1 MKEMLTMYIKL
12 TRSGL
17 LNMTNFVIVGTVLG
31 MFLFGIHLGTVLEVL
46 VFILTLL
53 GMLLDFDA
61 KKYVI
66 NYSLPMRIKKRL
78 KLLYYITGIDCLLAV
93 SAVHIRFYLIGTP
106 RSIWASLTVFFI
118 DMIGCS
124 IYYALFCSQEFK
136 KDILDEDKK
145 QFVYQFLIGILI
157 GVCISLKLRVGTISN
172 ITQYW
177 ARLSD
182 NIKIV
187 GTVLMGVMA
196 CLAIY
201 YSMNKLEK
209 VVCNAGTADNTGSQF
224 K

>member
-1 MKEMLTMYIKL
+1 MKEMLTMYIQL

-17 LNMTNFVIVGTVLG
+17 LNMTNCVMVGTVLG
-31 MFLFGIHLGTVLEVL
+31 MFLFGIHLGTVLEILIFV
-46 VFILTLL
+46 LTLL

-78 KLLYYITGIDCLLAV
+78 QLLYYITCVDCLLAV
-93 SAVHIRFYLIGTP
+93 SAVHVRFYLMGIP
-106 RSIWASLTVFFI
+106 RSIWTSLTVFFI

-145 QFVYQFLIGILI
+145 QFIYQFFIGILI
-157 GVCISLKLRVGTISN
+157 GICISVKLRVGTISS
-172 ITQYW
+172 ITQGW
-177 ARLSD
+177 ARLSSQM
-182 NIKIV
+182 KIM
-187 GTVLMGVMA
+187 GTVLMGVIA
-196 CLAIY
+196 CLAIH
-201 YSMNKLEK
+201 YSMNILEK
-209 VVCNAGTADNTGSQF
+209 VVCNEGAADNRGSQF